1 MAHHAALCA
10 YGHKDFYLALGYKA
24 QVVKEYFLNYRALNA
39 DFTVDLQTGAV
50 TPHQLDEVD
59 WRVTLVDTG
68 LQTMTGGRV
77 KRMQPFIGN
86 ETFLL
91 TYGDG
96 VANVD
101 LEALFAFHRKH
112 GKLVTVTAV
121 RPTARFGELE
131 LSGNQVVKFQ
141 EKPQVHEG
149 WINGGFF
156 VMEPGFFEL
165 IDNDQT
171 ILERSPLERAAEM
184 GELVAYQHEGFWQC
198 MDTKRDRDNLET
210 LALLDH
216 PPWQKMTQLLVIGGT
231 GFIGHHLLRLAVEK
245 KWIVTSLSLTLPKT
259 ERHVSGVNYLCGDI
273 LNLKQIEKILRNK
286 DFDYVVNLGGY
297 VNHTLFQEGGRQQ
310 VEEHFTAIQNLFTVL
325 SREKLQRFIQIGSS
339 DEYGNAPAPQHE
351 HLREAPISPYSLGKV
366 ATTHFHA
373 DASSNRSLPRGDP

>member
-1 MAHHAALCA
+1 MKVVLLAGGFGTRLAEYTESIPKPMVPIGGRPILWHIMQHYAA

-24 QVVKEYFLNYRALNA
+24 QVVKEFFLNYRALNA

-77 KRMQPFIGN
+77 RRMQSFIGN

-101 LEALFAFHRKH
+101 LEALLAFHHKH

-198 MDTKRDRDNLET
+198 MDTKRDRDF
-210 LALLDH
+210 LDELILTKN
-216 PPWQKMTQLLVIGGT
+216 P
-231 GFIGHHLLRLAVEK
+231 FK
-245 KWIVTSLSLTLPKT
+245 K
-259 ERHVSGVNYLCGDI
+259 
-273 LNLKQIEKILRNK
+273 
-286 DFDYVVNLGGY
+286 
-297 VNHTLFQEGGRQQ
+297 
-310 VEEHFTAIQNLFTVL
+310 
-325 SREKLQRFIQIGSS
+325 
-339 DEYGNAPAPQHE
+339 
-351 HLREAPISPYSLGKV
+351 
-366 ATTHFHA
+366 
-373 DASSNRSLPRGDP
+373 